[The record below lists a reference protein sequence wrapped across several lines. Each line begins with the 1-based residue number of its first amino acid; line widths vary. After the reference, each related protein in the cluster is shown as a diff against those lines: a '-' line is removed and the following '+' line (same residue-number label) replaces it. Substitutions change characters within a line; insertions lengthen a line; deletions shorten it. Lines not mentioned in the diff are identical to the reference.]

1 MQGGNE
7 LRHAS
12 GAAADE
18 KDITQ
23 MGTINGQAHAKSKNT
38 QRGQLAGYDA
48 PEDYGNLDEM
58 VTDPISRGES
68 RSRDG
73 KGESLEEM
81 RSAAYDASK
90 ARDDSKGTIADADVH
105 NLSKNRTREGKK
117 SLEGR
122 QSCEYDAPGDYG
134 NLDEMVTDPVAHKPR
149 RHPSGRGESLEEMRS
164 PRQPSDLEMQD
175 TTTPDDQD
183 EPGTTTSKPTVH
195 VSRLATEVY
204 TLSYL
209 VFFAIFGTI
218 ARLGLQALTLYPG
231 APVSFGV
238 LWANVGGSL
247 VMGFL
252 IEDRKLFKQEW
263 GTPNY
268 HREITK
274 ARRRGQRA
282 DDSAASSDLAA
293 AKKAHLATK
302 KTIPLYI
309 GLSTGFCGSFTS
321 FSSFIRDVFL
331 AMVNDLPRAGGATP
345 EPRTGG
351 QSFMAMMAI
360 IIATVALSLSAL
372 IFGAHLAIALEG
384 ITPSIPFLLGR
395 KVMDRCAVLFGWGA
409 WLGAVLLA
417 IWPPRDAW
425 RGRVIFSIVF
435 APLGCLA
442 RFYASLLLNARVP
455 AFPMGTFAVNIAGVA
470 VLGMCWD
477 LAHAG
482 LGGVVGCQVLQGVE
496 DGFCGCLT
504 TVSTWV
510 AELTALRRRHAYVYG
525 LGSVVAGFAVMVIIM
540 GAEKW
545 TDGFAPLMCTH

>member
-1 MQGGNE
+1 MHGGNE
-7 LRHAS
+7 MRHAS
-12 GAAADE
+12 GATEDDQ
-18 KDITQ
+18 DIALTSNAGSQ
-23 MGTINGQAHAKSKNT
+23 GHAWQDDAQREQSGGHDAPEEHGKPDKMAVDPVAHSPSKSRAREGKSLEER
-38 QRGQLAGYDA
+38 QSVEYDA
-48 PEDYGNLDEM
+48 PEDYNNLDE
-58 VTDPISRGES
+58 
-68 RSRDG
+68 
-73 KGESLEEM
+73 L
-81 RSAAYDASK
+81 
-90 ARDDSKGTIADADVH
+90 IA
-105 NLSKNRTREGKK
+105 
-117 SLEGR
+117 
-122 QSCEYDAPGDYG
+122 
-134 NLDEMVTDPVAHKPR
+134 DPVAHKSPR
-149 RHPSGRGESLEEMRS
+149 RSREGRGESLEEMRS
-164 PRQPSDLEMQD
+164 PRGEDYRPTSDLEMQD
-175 TTTPDDQD
+175 TTPDEQD
-183 EPGTTTSKPTVH
+183 EPDTATSKTSAR

-218 ARLGLQALTLYPG
+218 ARLGLQALTLYPD

-247 VMGFL
+247 IMGFL

-263 GTPNY
+263 GTAKY
-268 HREITK
+268 HNEIIK
-274 ARRRGQRA
+274 ARREGRK
-282 DDSAASSDLAA
+282 DSNVSDNLAA

-321 FSSFIRDVFL
+321 FSSWIRDIFL

-345 EPRTGG
+345 EARTGG

-360 IIATVALSLSAL
+360 LLCTVALSLSAL
-372 IFGAHLAIALEG
+372 IVGAHLAIALEG
-384 ITPSIPFLLGR
+384 VTPSIPYLLGR
-395 KVMDRCAVLFGWGA
+395 KVMDRCAVLFGWGS

-417 IWPPRDAW
+417 IWPPHDAW
-425 RGRVIFSIVF
+425 RGRVLFSIVF

-442 RFYASLLLNARVP
+442 RFYASLLLNAKVP
-455 AFPMGTFAVNIAGVA
+455 AFPMGTFTVNIAGVA

-477 LAHAG
+477 LAHAE

-510 AELTALRRRHAYVYG
+510 AELTALRRTHAYVYG
-525 LGSVVAGFAVMVIIM
+525 SVSVVVGFAVMVIVM
-540 GAEKW
+540 GSQKW

>member
-1 MQGGNE
+1 M
-7 LRHAS
+7 RHAS
-12 GAAADE
+12 GVTAGE
-18 KDITQ
+18 KDLAQTSD
-23 MGTINGQAHAKSKNT
+23 TSRQAHAESKNT
-38 QRGQLAGYDA
+38 RSGQSVGYDA
-48 PEDYGNLDEM
+48 PEDYGNLDDM
-58 VTDPISRGES
+58 VADPISHSES

-73 KGESLEEM
+73 RGESLEEM
-81 RSAAYDASK
+81 RSAGYDAPK
-90 ARDDSKGTIADADVH
+90 DYPKDTIAGSGVH
-105 NLSKNRTREGKK
+105 NPSESRTKEGKG
-117 SLEGR
+117 LEKEA
-122 QSCEYDAPGDYG
+122 QSSEYDAPEDYS
-134 NLDEMVTDPVAHKPR
+134 NLDDMIADPVAHNPK
-149 RHPSGRGESLEEMRS
+149 RHRPGRGESLEEMRS
-164 PRQPSDLEMQD
+164 PRRPSDLEMQD
-175 TTTPDDQD
+175 TTTPDEQD
-183 EPGTTTSKPTVH
+183 KPETTTSKPTTR
-195 VSRLATEVY
+195 VSRLATQVY

-231 APVSFGV
+231 APVSFSV

-252 IEDRKLFKQEW
+252 IEDRKLFKQGW
-263 GTPNY
+263 GTPKY

-274 ARRRGQRA
+274 ARRRGGQT
-282 DDSAASSDLAA
+282 DDGSAATADLAA

-321 FSSFIRDVFL
+321 FSSFIRDIFL
-331 AMVNDLPRAGGATP
+331 VMVNDLPRPGGATP

-384 ITPSIPFLLGR
+384 ITPSIPYLLGR

-417 IWPPRDAW
+417 IWPPHDAW

-455 AFPMGTFAVNIAGVA
+455 AFPMGTFAVNIAGVS

-525 LGSVVAGFAVMVIIM
+525 LCSVVVGFAVMVIIM
-540 GAEKW
+540 GAQKW
-545 TDGFAPLMCTH
+545 TDGYAPLMCTH

>member
-1 MQGGNE
+1 MQSGNE

-18 KDITQ
+18 KDLTQ
-23 MGTINGQAHAKSKNT
+23 MGTTSGQAHTKSKNT
-38 QRGQLAGYDA
+38 QSGQSVGYDA

-58 VTDPISRGES
+58 V
-68 RSRDG
+68 
-73 KGESLEEM
+73 
-81 RSAAYDASK
+81 A
-90 ARDDSKGTIADADVH
+90 
-105 NLSKNRTREGKK
+105 
-117 SLEGR
+117 
-122 QSCEYDAPGDYG
+122 
-134 NLDEMVTDPVAHKPR
+134 DPVAHKPR
-149 RHPSGRGESLEEMRS
+149 RHRPGRGESLEEMRS
-164 PRQPSDLEMQD
+164 PPRPSDLEMQD
-175 TTTPDDQD
+175 TTTPDEQD
-183 EPGTTTSKPTVH
+183 EPETTTSKPTAH
-195 VSRLATEVY
+195 VSRLATELY

-268 HREITK
+268 HKEIIR
-274 ARRRGQRA
+274 ARRRGEQA
-282 DDSAASSDLAA
+282 DDGAASSDLAA
-293 AKKAHLATK
+293 AKKAHLSTK

-331 AMVNDLPRAGGATP
+331 AMVNDLPRAGGASP
-345 EPRTGG
+345 EPRAGG

-384 ITPSIPFLLGR
+384 ITPSIPYLLGR

-417 IWPPRDAW
+417 VWPPHDAW
-425 RGRVIFSIVF
+425 RGRVVFSIVF

-525 LGSVVAGFAVMVIIM
+525 LGSVVVGFAVMVIIM

>member
-1 MQGGNE
+1 
-7 LRHAS
+7 
-12 GAAADE
+12 
-18 KDITQ
+18 
-23 MGTINGQAHAKSKNT
+23 
-38 QRGQLAGYDA
+38 
-48 PEDYGNLDEM
+48 
-58 VTDPISRGES
+58 
-68 RSRDG
+68 
-73 KGESLEEM
+73 
-81 RSAAYDASK
+81 
-90 ARDDSKGTIADADVH
+90 
-105 NLSKNRTREGKK
+105 
-117 SLEGR
+117 
-122 QSCEYDAPGDYG
+122 
-134 NLDEMVTDPVAHKPR
+134 
-149 RHPSGRGESLEEMRS
+149 MRS
-164 PRQPSDLEMQD
+164 PPRPSDLEMQD
-175 TTTPDDQD
+175 TTTPDEQD
-183 EPGTTTSKPTVH
+183 EPETTTSKPTAH
-195 VSRLATEVY
+195 VSRLATELY
-204 TLSYL
+204 TLSHL

-263 GTPNY
+263 
-268 HREITK
+268 
-274 ARRRGQRA
+274 
-282 DDSAASSDLAA
+282 DDGAASSDLAA

-331 AMVNDLPRAGGATP
+331 AMINDLPRAGGATP
-345 EPRTGG
+345 EPRAGG

-384 ITPSIPFLLGR
+384 ITPSIPYLLGR

-417 IWPPRDAW
+417 VWPPHDAW
-425 RGRVIFSIVF
+425 RGRVVFSIVF

-525 LGSVVAGFAVMVIIM
+525 LGSVVVGFAVMVIIM
-540 GAEKW
+540 GAKKW

>member
-7 LRHAS
+7 MRHVS
-12 GAAADE
+12 DAAADE
-18 KDITQ
+18 KDLTQ
-23 MGTINGQAHAKSKNT
+23 MGITSGQAHTKSKKT
-38 QRGQLAGYDA
+38 QSGQSVGYDA

-58 VTDPISRGES
+58 VTDPISHGES

-73 KGESLEEM
+73 RGESESLE
-81 RSAAYDASK
+81 
-90 ARDDSKGTIADADVH
+90 V
-105 NLSKNRTREGKK
+105 
-117 SLEGR
+117 
-122 QSCEYDAPGDYG
+122 
-134 NLDEMVTDPVAHKPR
+134 
-149 RHPSGRGESLEEMRS
+149 MRS
-164 PRQPSDLEMQD
+164 PQRPSDVEMQD
-175 TTTPDDQD
+175 TITPDEQD
-183 EPGTTTSKPTVH
+183 EPETTTSKPTAQ
-195 VSRLATEVY
+195 VSRVATEVY

-238 LWANVGGSL
+238 LWAN
-247 VMGFL
+247 
-252 IEDRKLFKQEW
+252 EW
-263 GTPNY
+263 GMPNY
-268 HREITK
+268 HREIIK
-274 ARRRGQRA
+274 ARRRGEQA
-282 DDSAASSDLAA
+282 DDGAASSDL
-293 AKKAHLATK
+293 

-384 ITPSIPFLLGR
+384 ITPSIPYLLGR

-417 IWPPRDAW
+417 IWPPHDAW

-442 RFYASLLLNARVP
+442 RFYASLMLNARVP

-482 LGGVVGCQVLQGVE
+482 LGSVIGCQVLQGVE

-510 AELTALRRRHAYVYG
+510 AELTALRRRHAYIYG
-525 LGSVVAGFAVMVIIM
+525 LGSVVVGFAVMVIIM